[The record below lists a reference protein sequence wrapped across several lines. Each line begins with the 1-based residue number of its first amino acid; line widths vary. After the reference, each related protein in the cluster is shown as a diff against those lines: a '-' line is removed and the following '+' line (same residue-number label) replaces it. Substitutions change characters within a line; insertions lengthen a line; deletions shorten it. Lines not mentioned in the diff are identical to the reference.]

1 MNMID
6 RILLFPY
13 YWVLSLRNRR
23 YGKPGRKFYT
33 PAVPSLCV
41 GNVTAGGTGKTPMVE
56 LILRT
61 LRSSDEWMDK
71 NIAVLSRG
79 YKRES
84 KGFQQVVTDGA
95 ASMFGDEPLQIKKKF
110 PWATVA
116 VDKNRVEGCEF
127 LQHPQMLSSGKK
139 AKKCWYREFP
149 AADYIVFDDAF
160 QYRKLRA
167 TRTMVLVDYNRPATE
182 DMLLPLGRL
191 RDLPERLGEADI
203 LVVTKC
209 PAEMSPDEK
218 KAFAERLGIMD
229 YSASTCT
236 GTGTCGR
243 KQTVLFATIKYG
255 VPVGVY
261 EKTEARYIY
270 SKKAILVSGIA
281 KDTPMR
287 DYLSDFYKIEKR
299 FGFPDHHKYRWSDIT
314 RIQMALRKNPT
325 ASIITTEKDAQR
337 LLDFPGMPSEIAER
351 LFMLPIETEFLSE
364 EERNVFRDCIENL

>member
-1 MNMID
+1 MID

-13 YWVLSLRNRR
+13 YWVLKLRNRR
-23 YGKPGRKFYT
+23 YSRPGRKFYT
-33 PAVPSLCV
+33 PGVPSLCV
-41 GNVTAGGTGKTPMVE
+41 GNVTVGGTGKTPMVE
-56 LILRT
+56 LILKT
-61 LRSSDEWMDK
+61 LRTSDEWMDK

-84 KGFQQVVTDGA
+84 KGFQQVVADGA

-116 VDKNRVEGCEF
+116 VDKNRIEGCEF
-127 LQHPQMLSSGKK
+127 LQHPEMLASGKK

-167 TRTMVLVDYNRPATE
+167 ARTMVLVDYNRPATE

-191 RDLPERLGEADI
+191 RDLPERIGEADI
-203 LVVTKC
+203 VVVTKC
-209 PAEMSPDEK
+209 PAELGEDER
-218 KAFAERLGIMD
+218 KAFAERLGITG
-229 YSASTCT
+229 YSASTCS
-236 GTGTCGR
+236 GTGTLGR
-243 KQTVLFATIKYG
+243 RQTVLFATIKYG
-255 VPVGVY
+255 MPVGVY
-261 EKTEARYIY
+261 EKTEARYVY
-270 SKKAILVSGIA
+270 SKKIILVSGIA
-281 KDTPMR
+281 KDTPLR
-287 DYLSDFYKIEKR
+287 DYLSDFYKIVRR

-351 LFMLPIETEFLSE
+351 LFMLPIETKFLSE
-364 EERNVFRDCIENL
+364 EERNVFRDCIESL